1 MWSHARLHVFRALA
15 IKTKHKKEK
24 SSHVLTDRET
34 LFLCLWHLFHLESVK
49 SVKTLEERNFFGIA
63 SIIWNKWTPSPALT
77 RTCTHTPHVQKHA
90 WKSSMQL
97 ARYLAIMTCHQE
109 QEEQLVIMSLLKYI
123 YLLISLLRHSSCAT
137 TGIFYYFILFFKFCN
152 FALFH
157 LHTFRY
163 SLQLTHRPLPKDLFM
178 KAESLNPSSLYSS
191 EAVRWQL
198 IMSVLM
204 ILQPGKQSKHF
215 GTASSLRPR
224 WLRYWILISEKLGG
238 VNVWRLQ
245 WKKGVVLSE
254 S

>member
-1 MWSHARLHVFRALA
+1 MDAITSTHQNMHSHA
-15 IKTKHKKEK
+15 
-24 SSHVLTDRET
+24 T
-34 LFLCLWHLFHLESVK
+34 LFQC
-49 SVKTLEERNFFGIA
+49 
-63 SIIWNKWTPSPALT
+63 
-77 RTCTHTPHVQKHA
+77 HVQKHA

-97 ARYLAIMTCHQE
+97 ARHLAITTCHQE
-109 QEEQLVIMSLLKYI
+109 QEEQLVIMSFLIYI
-123 YLLISLLRHSSCAT
+123 YLLISLLWDSSCAT
-137 TGIFYYFILFFKFCN
+137 TGIFYNFILVFKFCN

-157 LHTFRY
+157 LHQITLRY
-163 SLQLTHRPLPKDLFM
+163 SLQLTHRPLPKELFM

-215 GTASSLRPR
+215 STASSLRPR
-224 WLRYWILISEKLGG
+224 WRRYWILISEKLGG

-245 WKKGVVLSE
+245 RKKGVVLSE